1 MKLANILLPH
11 INTGFQKVIVN
22 IHLIEL
28 TIYLFLLEQIE
39 LVDLKFTETFVWN
52 KLTNVCQI
60 LSKLCFV
67 QFQQILIFNQIF
79 FQSRRL
85 FFQLSHIVRNQIIL
99 I

>member
-11 INTGFQKVIVN
+11 INTGFQKIIVN

-67 QFQQILIFNQIF
+67 QFQQILIFNQMF
-79 FQSRRL
+79 FQSCRL